1 MEKENKKISNQ
12 QIISIV
18 CLAVIIICVINAFFL
33 EYTGFVHVKF
43 DSIDDYVITFGLS
56 IIIVACLSCIL
67 NTKSGKDHS
76 ECSKSSKKNLEYSD
90 DIVGPIDSTNNLG
103 YSGDYSFVKSRIDK
117 LHFDTPSQMA
127 DYFCENFKDYPSFE
141 CTLRMA
147 VFAYNYFNIEKLNK
161 KSHRFWYEVALFNN
175 AFKNPK
181 ILKKYIDVPATL
193 NVEEYISSYDDMKF
207 VVYNLFED
215 SELKNKYQD
224 IFDKKHMLNKYKL

>member
-1 MEKENKKISNQ
+1 MEKKNKKISNQ

-33 EYTGFVHVKF
+33 EYAGFVHVKF

-56 IIIVACLSCIL
+56 IISVACLSCIL
-67 NTKSGKDHS
+67 NAKSGKDHS
-76 ECSKSSKKNLEYSD
+76 ECSKSSKKNL
-90 DIVGPIDSTNNLG
+90 G
-103 YSGDYSFVKSRIDK
+103 YSGDYSFVKSGIDK

-161 KSHRFWYEVALFNN
+161 KSHRFWYEVALFND
-175 AFKNPK
+175 AFKNPE

>member
-1 MEKENKKISNQ
+1 MEKKNKKISNQ

-33 EYTGFVHVKF
+33 EYAGFVHVKF

-56 IIIVACLSCIL
+56 IIIVTCLSCIL
-67 NTKSGKDHS
+67 NAKSGKDHS
-76 ECSKSSKKNLEYSD
+76 ECSKSSKKNLEHSD

-103 YSGDYSFVKSRIDK
+103 YSDDYSFMKSEIDK

-147 VFAYNYFNIEKLNK
+147 VFAYNYFNIESLSEREDDLWHIMK
-161 KSHRFWYEVALFNN
+161 KFNWG
-175 AFKNPK
+175 FKNPNV
-181 ILKKYIDVPATL
+181 LKEYTDVPSTL
-193 NVEEYISSYDDMKF
+193 NVEKCITSYDEIKWL
-207 VVYNLFED
+207 VYRLFEE
-215 SELKNKYQD
+215 SELHDKYYKE
-224 IFDKKHMLNKYKL
+224 FERKHNFFKYRS

>member
-1 MEKENKKISNQ
+1 MEKKNNKISSQ

-33 EYTGFVHVKF
+33 EYAGFVHVKF

-67 NTKSGKDHS
+67 NAKSGKDHS
-76 ECSKSSKKNLEYSD
+76 ECSKSSKKNL
-90 DIVGPIDSTNNLG
+90 G
-103 YSGDYSFVKSRIDK
+103 YSGDYSFVKSEIDK

-161 KSHRFWYEVALFNN
+161 KSHRFWYEVALFND
-175 AFKNPK
+175 AFKNPE
-181 ILKKYIDVPATL
+181 ILKKYIDAPATL

>member
-1 MEKENKKISNQ
+1 MEKKNKKISNQ

-33 EYTGFVHVKF
+33 EYAGFVHVKF

-67 NTKSGKDHS
+67 NAKSGKDHS
-76 ECSKSSKKNLEYSD
+76 ECSKSSKKNL
-90 DIVGPIDSTNNLG
+90 G
-103 YSGDYSFVKSRIDK
+103 YSGDYSFVKSEIDK

-161 KSHRFWYEVALFNN
+161 KSHRFWYEVALFND
-175 AFKNPK
+175 AFKNPE

>member
-1 MEKENKKISNQ
+1 MEKENKRLSKQEAILLFCIATITITLANILFLNYTN
-12 QIISIV
+12 IIHIDFDI
-18 CLAVIIICVINAFFL
+18 ADAIIIELILWCFIIIFSAFPP
-33 EYTGFVHVKF
+33 HS
-43 DSIDDYVITFGLS
+43 SIDDKETK
-56 IIIVACLSCIL
+56 CNNNL
-67 NTKSGKDHS
+67 NNFRKT
-76 ECSKSSKKNLEYSD
+76 
-90 DIVGPIDSTNNLG
+90 LG
-103 YSGDYSFVKSRIDK
+103 YSDDYSFVKSEIDK
-117 LHFDTPSQMA
+117 LHFDTPGQMA

-161 KSHRFWYEVALFNN
+161 KSHSFWYEVALFND

>member
-1 MEKENKKISNQ
+1 MEKKNKKISNQ

-33 EYTGFVHVKF
+33 EYAGFVHVKF

-56 IIIVACLSCIL
+56 IIVVACLSCIL
-67 NTKSGKDHS
+67 NAKSGKDHS
-76 ECSKSSKKNLEYSD
+76 ECSKSSKKNL
-90 DIVGPIDSTNNLG
+90 G
-103 YSGDYSFVKSRIDK
+103 YSGDYSFVKSGIDK

-161 KSHRFWYEVALFNN
+161 KSHRFWYEVALFND
-175 AFKNPK
+175 AFKNPE

>member
-1 MEKENKKISNQ
+1 MEY
-12 QIISIV
+12 
-18 CLAVIIICVINAFFL
+18 A
-33 EYTGFVHVKF
+33 GFVHVKF

-67 NTKSGKDHS
+67 NAKSGKDHS
-76 ECSKSSKKNLEYSD
+76 ECSKSSKKNL
-90 DIVGPIDSTNNLG
+90 G
-103 YSGDYSFVKSRIDK
+103 YSGDYSFVKSEIDK

-161 KSHRFWYEVALFNN
+161 KSHRFWYEVALFND
-175 AFKNPK
+175 AFKNPE
-181 ILKKYIDVPATL
+181 ILKKYIDAPATL

>member
-1 MEKENKKISNQ
+1 MEKKNKKISNQ

-33 EYTGFVHVKF
+33 EYAGFVHVKF

-67 NTKSGKDHS
+67 NAKSGKDHS
-76 ECSKSSKKNLEYSD
+76 ECSKSSKKNL
-90 DIVGPIDSTNNLG
+90 G
-103 YSGDYSFVKSRIDK
+103 YSGDYSFVKSGIDK

-161 KSHRFWYEVALFNN
+161 KSHRFWYEVALFND
-175 AFKNPK
+175 AFKNPE
-181 ILKKYIDVPATL
+181 ILKKYIDVPSTIEIEPH
-193 NVEEYISSYDDMKF
+193 VISYKRLQSLIW
-207 VVYNLFED
+207 NLFGTSDAMHSYYHEFHKKAENEYFD
-215 SELKNKYQD
+215 LFDRKYKVQ
-224 IFDKKHMLNKYKL
+224 KYKL

>member
-1 MEKENKKISNQ
+1 MEKKNKKISNQ
-12 QIISIV
+12 QIISII

-33 EYTGFVHVKF
+33 EYAGFVHVKF

-56 IIIVACLSCIL
+56 IIIVACLSRIL

-76 ECSKSSKKNLEYSD
+76 ECSKSSKKNL
-90 DIVGPIDSTNNLG
+90 G
-103 YSGDYSFVKSRIDK
+103 YSGDYSFVKSGIDK

-161 KSHRFWYEVALFNN
+161 KTTVFGMKWLYLMM
-175 AFKNPK
+175 PLK
-181 ILKKYIDVPATL
+181 ILKY
-193 NVEEYISSYDDMKF
+193 
-207 VVYNLFED
+207 
-215 SELKNKYQD
+215 
-224 IFDKKHMLNKYKL
+224 

>member
-1 MEKENKKISNQ
+1 MEKKNKKISNQ

-33 EYTGFVHVKF
+33 EYAGFVHVKF

-67 NTKSGKDHS
+67 NAKSGKDHS
-76 ECSKSSKKNLEYSD
+76 ECSKSSKKNL
-90 DIVGPIDSTNNLG
+90 G
-103 YSGDYSFVKSRIDK
+103 YSGDYSFVKSEIDK

-161 KSHRFWYEVALFNN
+161 KSHRFWYEVALFND
-175 AFKNPK
+175 AFKNPE
-181 ILKKYIDVPATL
+181 ILKKYIDAPATL

>member
-1 MEKENKKISNQ
+1 MEKKNKKISNQ

-33 EYTGFVHVKF
+33 EYAGFVLVKF

-67 NTKSGKDHS
+67 NAKSGKDHS
-76 ECSKSSKKNLEYSD
+76 ECSKSSKKNL
-90 DIVGPIDSTNNLG
+90 G
-103 YSGDYSFVKSRIDK
+103 YSGDYSFVKSGIDK

-161 KSHRFWYEVALFNN
+161 KSHRFWYEVALFND
-175 AFKNPK
+175 AFKNPE

>member
-1 MEKENKKISNQ
+1 MEKKNKKISNQ

-33 EYTGFVHVKF
+33 EYAGFVHVKF

-67 NTKSGKDHS
+67 NAKSGKDHS
-76 ECSKSSKKNLEYSD
+76 ECSKSSKKNL
-90 DIVGPIDSTNNLG
+90 G
-103 YSGDYSFVKSRIDK
+103 YSGDYSFVRSEIDK

-161 KSHRFWYEVALFNN
+161 KSHRFWYEVALFND
-175 AFKNPK
+175 AFKNPE
-181 ILKKYIDVPATL
+181 ILKKYIDAPATL

>member
-1 MEKENKKISNQ
+1 MEKKNKKISNQ

-33 EYTGFVHVKF
+33 EYAGFVHVKF

-56 IIIVACLSCIL
+56 IVIVACLSCIL
-67 NTKSGKDHS
+67 NAKSGKDHS
-76 ECSKSSKKNLEYSD
+76 ECSKSSKKNL
-90 DIVGPIDSTNNLG
+90 G
-103 YSGDYSFVKSRIDK
+103 YSGDYSFVKSGIDK

-161 KSHRFWYEVALFNN
+161 KSHRFWYEVALFND
-175 AFKNPK
+175 AFKNPE